1 MNRGSSVDMVLRKR
15 DEPDRVQPI
24 REAEPH
30 PPERASLG
38 RGSQPRPRAHAFPV
52 DAALLPVL
60 IPPTKVSS
68 ISTRPRSFSLLSRTM
83 TRRNLRNHA
92 HAVSHD
98 PNPSKRC
105 NDCALIPFFC
115 ESISQAAMNQICSGK
130 RVR

>member
-1 MNRGSSVDMVLRKR
+1 MVLRKR

-24 REAEPH
+24 REAETH
-30 PPERASLG
+30 PPERASRG
-38 RGSQPRPRAHAFPV
+38 RGSQPRPRGHAFPV
-52 DAALLPVL
+52 DAPLLPAL

-92 HAVSHD
+92 HAVSHH

-115 ESISQAAMNQICSGK
+115 EAISQAAMNQICSGK